1 MSPVPET
8 MEETPR
14 PTPACGCGHHAA
26 EVMAPPQAEGAAG
39 GTCGCQKL
47 LWIRRTHSAC
57 GLVFGAFLVEHLAAA
72 SLGLKPAV
80 FGQYVHGVR
89 ALLRYVPWLEAL
101 VFLPLIALV
110 PFGVYLLTKAGL
122 RYHVKKCKRG
132 GKLRFFL
139 QRVSAVAILVFIAFH
154 LLAVWGW
161 KLPSAGAEAAPSA
174 VSTTTADSAN
184 GAFETGVRLIWG
196 FSPSVD
202 AVSPTRFVLVALYLL
217 GTAAVIYHLANGLW
231 SGALAWG
238 LAQSPSSQQRLLW
251 ACSAFAVTLG
261 VLGTLGGY
269 AFLVAPWSRAAG

>member
-1 MSPVPET
+1 M
-8 MEETPR
+8 
-14 PTPACGCGHHAA
+14 AA
-26 EVMAPPQAEGAAG
+26 PQAEGAAG

-47 LWIRRTHSAC
+47 LWMRRTHSAC

-101 VFLPLIALV
+101 VFLPLIVLV

-139 QRVSAVAILVFIAFH
+139 QRVSALAILAFIAFH

-161 KLPSAGAEAAPSA
+161 RLPSAGGEATPGA
-174 VSTTTADSAN
+174 VSTTTADPAN
-184 GAFETGVRLIWG
+184 AAFETGVRLIWG
-196 FSPSVD
+196 FSPSVA
-202 AVSPTRFVLVALYLL
+202 AVSPTRFVLTVLYLL

-251 ACSAFAVTLG
+251 ACSALAVMIG
-261 VLGTLGGY
+261 VLGALGGY